1 MRKQAEY
8 RDEVLHALYLIQ
20 KQLEIINNQ
29 NDRIIEA
36 VETISEVNA
45 DAHGYK
51 LKAYNT
57 WSRL

>member
-8 RDEVLHALYLIQ
+8 RDEVLHALHLIE
-20 KQLEIINNQ
+20 KQLEIVNNQ
-29 NDRIIEA
+29 NDHIIEA
-36 VETISEVNA
+36 IETISAVNA

-57 WSRL
+57 WSR